1 MLIKSERFSMEK
13 VILHTNFNDLKQFK
27 KGKVRDIYDLDD
39 SLLMVSS
46 DRLSAFDV
54 IMNDGI
60 PYKGQV
66 LTKISEFWF
75 KYVEDI
81 IDNHI
86 ITTDVDDYPDVC
98 KPYAE
103 DLKDRSMVV
112 KKAELIPLECIV
124 RGYVSGSGWN
134 DYKKYGSICGIKLPD
149 GLRESDKLEEP
160 IFTPSTKAEI
170 GDHDENI
177 SEEKAKEIIGE
188 ERYNILKEKAITIYK
203 KAANYALEKGI
214 IIADTKMEFGLYEDE
229 IILIDELLTPDSSR
243 FWPLDEYEP
252 GRAQNSY
259 DKQYVR
265 DYLLSINFNKQPP
278 PPKLPEE
285 VINNTSAK
293 YIEAL
298 YKLTGMEL

>member
-1 MLIKSERFSMEK
+1 MEK
-13 VILHTNFNDLKQFK
+13 VILQTNFSDLKQFK
-27 KGKVRDIYDLDD
+27 KGKVRDMYDLGD

-54 IMNDGI
+54 IMSDGI

-75 KYVEDI
+75 RYVEDI

-86 ITTDVDDYPDVC
+86 ITTDVNEYPDVC

-103 DLKDRSMVV
+103 ELKDRSMVV

-134 DYKKYGSICGIKLPD
+134 DYKKYGSICGIKLPE
-149 GLRESDKLEEP
+149 GLKESDKLEEP

-188 ERYNILKEKAITIYK
+188 ERYNTLKEKAIAIYK
-203 KAANYALEKGI
+203 KASNYALEKGI
-214 IIADTKMEFGLYEDE
+214 IIADTKMEFGLYEDK

-285 VINNTSAK
+285 VIKNTSAK
-293 YIEAL
+293 YKEAL

>member
-1 MLIKSERFSMEK
+1 
-13 VILHTNFNDLKQFK
+13 
-27 KGKVRDIYDLDD
+27 
-39 SLLMVSS
+39 
-46 DRLSAFDV
+46 
-54 IMNDGI
+54 
-60 PYKGQV
+60 
-66 LTKISEFWF
+66 
-75 KYVEDI
+75 
-81 IDNHI
+81 
-86 ITTDVDDYPDVC
+86 
-98 KPYAE
+98 
-103 DLKDRSMVV
+103 MVV